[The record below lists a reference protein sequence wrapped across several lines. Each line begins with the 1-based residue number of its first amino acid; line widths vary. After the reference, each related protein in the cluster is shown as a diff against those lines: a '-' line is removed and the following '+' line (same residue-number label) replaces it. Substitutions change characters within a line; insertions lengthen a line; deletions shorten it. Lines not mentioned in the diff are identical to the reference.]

1 MIYLLAVREAKAE
14 NRGAMAPKPRRNR
27 RGRGRGRPAPPR
39 LEYDLRRHQLAR
51 EVIPQLVELIER
63 FLDFFPRIAHRRVAD
78 RIFFLSDLASDI
90 LAWTALGAPR
100 DESQLHVRCFAASCL
115 LDDDPHRISWETLA
129 ASGIGA
135 EVTTYVRALASKT
148 GELPS
153 TKPDPELGREE
164 PDFVV
169 DELRAFTERLRAHQA
184 SSGDGLRVSR
194 QLLSTAIVLDAVLA
208 GDGAAGNL
216 TAIGAFGLLERTL
229 PTADLGDRLQ
239 LAAILEDLARVIP
252 SLVEHAASHL
262 EDDDEDE
269 LEDDDAMAALDDA
282 ELEEDNEDD
291 AFSLDDVLAPLDA
304 RLRFTEEASEG
315 ADVAFLV
322 AGALLIQGVRVL
334 GQLPSTF
341 AARVRAIAAADAL
354 LSTSGRERSTGPVE
368 VAEDGAAIKTAYSQ
382 AASLLEADV
391 PEQPPAWE
399 PAELVLSRLD
409 RLVAAMRDVADE
421 QLVDEMAGALA
432 LIGGAAQ
439 TLRAG
444 VILGHQ
450 EPDKQRRMAAA
461 LGALDP
467 LALAD
472 LPEVRAA
479 GARTLR
485 ELARS

>member
-1 MIYLLAVREAKAE
+1 
-14 NRGAMAPKPRRNR
+14 
-27 RGRGRGRPAPPR
+27 
-39 LEYDLRRHQLAR
+39 
-51 EVIPQLVELIER
+51 
-63 FLDFFPRIAHRRVAD
+63 
-78 RIFFLSDLASDI
+78 
-90 LAWTALGAPR
+90 
-100 DESQLHVRCFAASCL
+100 
-115 LDDDPHRISWETLA
+115 
-129 ASGIGA
+129 
-135 EVTTYVRALASKT
+135 
-148 GELPS
+148 
-153 TKPDPELGREE
+153 
-164 PDFVV
+164 
-169 DELRAFTERLRAHQA
+169 
-184 SSGDGLRVSR
+184 
-194 QLLSTAIVLDAVLA
+194 
-208 GDGAAGNL
+208 
-216 TAIGAFGLLERTL
+216 
-229 PTADLGDRLQ
+229 
-239 LAAILEDLARVIP
+239 
-252 SLVEHAASHL
+252 
-262 EDDDEDE
+262 
-269 LEDDDAMAALDDA
+269 
-282 ELEEDNEDD
+282 
-291 AFSLDDVLAPLDA
+291 
-304 RLRFTEEASEG
+304 
-315 ADVAFLV
+315 
-322 AGALLIQGVRVL
+322 VL

-341 AARVRAIAAADAL
+341 AARVRAIAAANAL